1 MRKGRELSVLKAKK
15 AQVIA
20 DLIGEIV
27 SAVAARAEDGIK
39 DTDNKVEELTTE
51 LFRLINDRDPT
62 DLEKD
67 RMSW

>member
-1 MRKGRELSVLKAKK
+1 MRKGRELSVPKAKK